1 MKAVDGREQDYEEWR
16 NNNSDPYGRAIF
28 TYAERWA
35 EMLESLIDKDSD
47 VEKVIAEN
55 AEKTSR
61 EADTEGITGFMY
73 GRSGRH
79 FSFSLEIWRIFKK
92 VAQQQIQP

>member
-35 EMLESLIDKDSD
+35 
-47 VEKVIAEN
+47 
-55 AEKTSR
+55 
-61 EADTEGITGFMY
+61 
-73 GRSGRH
+73 
-79 FSFSLEIWRIFKK
+79 
-92 VAQQQIQP
+92 